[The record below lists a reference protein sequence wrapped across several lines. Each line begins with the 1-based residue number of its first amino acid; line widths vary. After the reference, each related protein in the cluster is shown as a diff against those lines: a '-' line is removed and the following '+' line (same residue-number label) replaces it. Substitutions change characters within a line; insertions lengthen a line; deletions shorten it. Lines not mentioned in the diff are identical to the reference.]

1 MINSL
6 KADQKNNLKVLG
18 GFIFGWTLLN
28 ILQALFTGVYPDEAY
43 YWMYSLHL
51 QWGYFDHPPM
61 VALGIKIGEL
71 LGHNSFLTRLGT
83 ILFSAGSVFFLYK
96 ALM

>member
-1 MINSL
+1 MKMINSL
-6 KADQKNNLKVLG
+6 QADQKHNLKILG

-28 ILQALFTGVYPDEAY
+28 ILQALFTSVYPDEAY
-43 YWMYSLHL
+43 YLMYSLHL

-71 LGHNSFLTRLGT
+71 LGHNSFLTRLLHYNPG
-83 ILFSAGSVFFLYK
+83 G
-96 ALM
+96 